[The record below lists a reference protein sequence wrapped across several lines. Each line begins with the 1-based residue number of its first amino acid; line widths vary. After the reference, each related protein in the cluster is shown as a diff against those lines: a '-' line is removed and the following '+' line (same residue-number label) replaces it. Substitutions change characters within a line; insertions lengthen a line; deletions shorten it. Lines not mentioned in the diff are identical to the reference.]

1 MSCGK
6 HHETPCTEVLDKVY
20 LYLDGEIPAHDCD
33 RIREHLEEC
42 GPCLRQYDLD
52 QAVKKLVARSCGC
65 DLASADLRGKVL
77 ARIRQVQVEIARDEA
92 TVIRVSQVEVTRL
105 DTQAD

>member
-20 LYLDGEIPAHDCD
+20 LYLDGEIPTHDCD

-52 QAVKKLVARSCGC
+52 QVVKKLVARSCGC
-65 DLASADLRGKVL
+65 DLASDDLRGRVL
-77 ARIRQVQVEIARDEA
+77 ARIREVQVEIARDE
-92 TVIRVSQVEVTRL
+92 TVGITVRQVEVTRS
-105 DTQAD
+105 DNRAD